1 MKIAIMTFDGFN
13 ELDSFIASA
22 IINRVQKSD
31 WKAEIVAPTETVI
44 SMNGVQVK
52 AQQPLSFANQADVVL
67 FGSGIK
73 SREISQDD
81 TIMSQLQLSSE
92 RQLIGSQCSGAL
104 YLHRLGLVDNIP
116 VCADLTT
123 RPFLEELGATVLDKA
138 LHITGNIATAGG
150 CLSSQYLAAWVIAN
164 TVGIEEAEAAIRY
177 VAPVGQQ
184 DLYVQNTLSTLKNG
198 KAH

>member
-1 MKIAIMTFDGFN
+1 MTFDGFN

-22 IINRVQKSD
+22 ILNRIQRPG
-31 WKAEIVAPTETVI
+31 WKAEIVAPTETVT
-44 SMNGVQVK
+44 SMNGVQIQT
-52 AQQPLSFANQADVVL
+52 QQPLSFANKADVVL

-73 SREISQDD
+73 SREISQDKR
-81 TIMSQLQLSSE
+81 IMSQLHLSAD

-104 YLHRLGLVDNIP
+104 YLHHLNLIDNLP

-123 RPFLEELGATVLDKA
+123 RPFLEEFDINVLDKA
-138 LHITGNIATAGG
+138 LHIEGNIATAGG

-164 TVGIEEAEAAIRY
+164 TVGMEEMEVAIRY

-184 DLYVQNTLSTLKNG
+184 DLYVQNTLSTLEKS
-198 KAH
+198 KHL

>member
-1 MKIAIMTFDGFN
+1 MTFDGFN

-22 IINRVQKSD
+22 ILNRVQKPN
-31 WKAEIVAPTETVI
+31 WKAEIVAPTETVT

-52 AQQPLSFANQADVVL
+52 AQQSLAFANTADVVL

-73 SREISQDD
+73 SREISQDNA
-81 TIMSQLQLSSE
+81 IMSQLHLSAE
-92 RQLIGSQCSGAL
+92 KQLIGSQCSGAL
-104 YLHRLGLVDNIP
+104 YLHHLNLIDNLP

-123 RPFLEELGATVLDKA
+123 RPFLEEFGVNVLDKA
-138 LHITGNIATAGG
+138 LHIEGNIASAGG

-164 TVGIEEAEAAIRY
+164 TVGLAEAEAAIRY

-184 DLYVQNTLSTLKNG
+184 DEFVERTFTTLAAG
-198 KAH
+198 KS